1 MLVAPNLKSK
11 MEVEAVA
18 EKTMVPTTVV
28 MSPCSPVV
36 VLVPRVLRKRPQK
49 HNSDFHTEGNKDD
62 ALGIKS
68 KLKNKNSVK
77 WKILHLHSSCR
88 VISVVVSFQL
98 IFMEWALYTSC
109 FESKL

>member
-49 HNSDFHTEGNKDD
+49 HSDFYTEGNKDRRC
-62 ALGIKS
+62 A
-68 KLKNKNSVK
+68 
-77 WKILHLHSSCR
+77 WYKI
-88 VISVVVSFQL
+88 
-98 IFMEWALYTSC
+98 
-109 FESKL
+109 